1 MPSQTELEI
10 DQLRT
15 EIAVLRQCVETLQ
28 ALAKQHH
35 KAIKALN
42 EYVEA

>member
-1 MPSQTELEI
+1 MDEETRQELETLKR
-10 DQLRT
+10 QLGELASCIR
-15 EIAVLRQCVETLQ
+15 TLQ
-28 ALAKQHH
+28 ALAEKHH